1 MSVYCALNR
10 ISPFQWRCHVAGQQL
25 QLKSRGCFPAI
36 WQVSGGRQILRGHVI
51 RAGININRRN
61 YFDQLLRRQQE
72 AEVLEAEAEVSCPVH
87 CVREVHNYREFE
99 KVVNDAQQQNKLVV
113 MDFYDTSCGACK
125 YILHQ
130 FIKICKKGCGEECSV
145 GDELGVV
152 FIKHNIKDQYDELT
166 DLARFY
172 SIRSVPMFSFFVDGC
187 RVRQFATRDRLQ
199 LENTICQL
207 LEQYVENKY

>member
-1 MSVYCALNR
+1 MSAYCALSR
-10 ISPFQWRCHVAGQQL
+10 LSPLTWPRHVAGQQL
-25 QLKSRGCFPAI
+25 QSNSRGCLPAI
-36 WQVSGGRQILRGHVI
+36 WHITGGRRILRGHVVG
-51 RAGININRRN
+51 AGININRRN
-61 YFDQLLRRQQE
+61 YFDQLLQRQRE
-72 AEVLEAEAEVSCPVH
+72 AEVLEAEAEVTCPVH

-99 KVVNDAQQQNKLVV
+99 KVVNDAQQQKKLVV

-130 FIKICKKGCGEECSV
+130 VIKLCKKGCGEECSV
-145 GDELGVV
+145 GGEVV

-187 RVRQFATRDRLQ
+187 RVRQFPTRDGRQ

-207 LEQYVENKY
+207 LEQYVEPLN